1 MLYLILTLFYTSRSQ
16 SDFFTCQHSS
26 QILDDSMA
34 SWKDDGIEAVDV
46 QLGQVLH
53 LCHSLSVTEAGC
65 LHHHVPAGMDRIHH
79 KVHPRN
85 HRQSQNAHCAHL
97 RGPPVLSRGRLLS
110 HVVNHVHLL
119 LIWSKHL
126 EAGAVTAQVVHGA
139 EDERGALPSACVNS
153 VMCISWPQQEWYSL
167 NPFMDISTVPPSTS
181 WENLKHMDS
190 PNHNYTH
197 TGSAPFSQTDLHH
210 LPLQR

>member
-1 MLYLILTLFYTSRSQ
+1 MEILKHPLHVAVQLAVFAVLHKRGSEELKLVISGSFLMQYELVLYLILTLIYTSWSQ

-26 QILDDSMA
+26 QILDDSMS
-34 SWKDDGIEAVDV
+34 SWKDDGVEAVDV

-53 LCHSLSVTEAGC
+53 LRHSLSVTEAGC
-65 LHHHVPAGMDRIHH
+65 LHHHIPVGMDRIHH

-85 HRQSQNAHCAHL
+85 HRQSQNAHCTHL
-97 RGPPVLSRGRLLS
+97 LGLPVLSRGRLLS

-139 EDERGALPSACVNS
+139 EDERGALPSARVNS
-153 VMCISWPQQEWYSL
+153 VMCIS
-167 NPFMDISTVPPSTS
+167 
-181 WENLKHMDS
+181 
-190 PNHNYTH
+190 
-197 TGSAPFSQTDLHH
+197 
-210 LPLQR
+210 